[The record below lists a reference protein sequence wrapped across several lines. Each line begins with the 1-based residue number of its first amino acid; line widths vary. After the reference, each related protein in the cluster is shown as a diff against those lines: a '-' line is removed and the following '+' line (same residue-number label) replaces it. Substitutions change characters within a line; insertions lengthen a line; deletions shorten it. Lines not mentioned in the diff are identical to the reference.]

1 MAKNENL
8 SIGDRIRIKREERH
22 MSQTELA
29 NRMGYKSRTTIGKI
43 ETGVNDITQS
53 NVVRFAE
60 VLNTTIAYLMGWED
74 EKSEDEKE
82 PFLPQASLSERVGKK
97 ITYIRHKRHMSIE
110 ELADKV
116 GITPLHLEDMESGI
130 NRGFN
135 PELMK
140 RFCEVLNVDDTYFL
154 DMVEPIDNIGENIKS
169 LRKMNELSLN
179 ELAEELHVS
188 TDKLK
193 NYENG
198 KEQIPFDTL
207 DKLASIFNISVN
219 MLIGMNF
226 KSRENESH
234 FVCMMRILKRAKQWS
249 EVVGET
255 QFSDAE
261 MNELMNFANYLIS
274 KRKVE

>member
-74 EKSEDEKE
+74 DEIDEKE
-82 PFLPQASLSERVGKK
+82 PLIPNAPLSERIGKK
-97 ITYIRHKRHMSIE
+97 RTYIRHKRHMSIE
-110 ELADKV
+110 ELADNV
-116 GITPLHLEDMESGI
+116 GITPLQLEDMESGI

-154 DMVEPIDNIGENIKS
+154 DMIEPIDNIGENIKS

-226 KSRENESH
+226 KARENESH
-234 FVCMMRILKRAKQWS
+234 FVSIMRILKRTKQWN

-255 QFSDAE
+255 EFSDAE
-261 MNELMNFANYLIS
+261 MNELMNYAKYLIS

>member
-1 MAKNENL
+1 MRKSEQLN
-8 SIGDRIRIKREERH
+8 IGDRIRIKREELH

-29 NRMGYKSRTTIGKI
+29 KRMGYKSRTTIGKI
-43 ETGVNDITQS
+43 ETGVNDVTQS
-53 NVVRFAE
+53 NVVKFAE

-74 EKSEDEKE
+74 EE
-82 PFLPQASLSERVGKK
+82 PNEPPLIPEASLSERIGKK
-97 ITYIRHKRHMSIE
+97 ISYIRHKRNLSIE
-110 ELADKV
+110 ELAKKTGV
-116 GITPLHLEDMESGI
+116 TPLQLEDMEHGV

-140 RFCEVLNVDDTYFL
+140 RFCEALNVDDTYFL
-154 DMVEPIDNIGENIKS
+154 DMIEPVKNIGENITA
-169 LRKMNELSLN
+169 LRNMNDLSLN

-188 TDKLK
+188 TDKLSD
-193 NYENG
+193 YENG
-198 KEQIPFDTL
+198 IEQIPYDTL
-207 DKLASIFNISVN
+207 DRLASLFNVSVN

-226 KSRENESH
+226 KARENETH
-234 FVCMMRILKRAKQWS
+234 FVSIMRILKRTRQWN

-261 MNELMNFANYLIS
+261 MEELMNYAKYLIS

>member
-74 EKSEDEKE
+74 DEIEEKE
-82 PFLPQASLSERVGKK
+82 PLIPNAPLSERIGKK
-97 ITYIRHKRHMSIE
+97 ITYIRHKRNMSIE
-110 ELADKV
+110 ELADKI
-116 GITPLHLEDMESGI
+116 GISPLQLEDMESGI

-154 DMVEPIDNIGENIKS
+154 DMIEPIDNIGENIKS

-188 TDKLK
+188 TDRLK

-226 KSRENESH
+226 KARENESH
-234 FVCMMRILKRAKQWS
+234 FVSVMRILKRTKQWN

-255 QFSDAE
+255 QFSDEE
-261 MNELMNFANYLIS
+261 MNELMNYAKYLIS

>member
-1 MAKNENL
+1 MELGEKVKQRRLELEL
-8 SIGDRIRIKREERH
+8 SQE
-22 MSQTELA
+22 ELA
-29 NRMGYKSRTTIGKI
+29 KKMGYSSRSSINKI
-43 ETGVNDITQS
+43 EKGRPITQKIIVRLS
-53 NVVRFAE
+53 NVLGVS
-60 VLNTTIAYLMGWED
+60 VAYLMGWED

-82 PFLPQASLSERVGKK
+82 PLIPNAPLSERIGKK
-97 ITYIRHKRHMSIE
+97 ITYIRHKRNMSIE

-116 GITPLHLEDMESGI
+116 GITPLQLEDMESGI

-154 DMVEPIDNIGENIKS
+154 DMIEPIDNIGENIKS

-198 KEQIPFDTL
+198 KEQIPLDTL

-226 KSRENESH
+226 KARENESH
-234 FVCMMRILKRAKQWS
+234 FVSIMRILKRTKQWN

-255 QFSDAE
+255 EFSDAE
-261 MNELMNFANYLIS
+261 MNELMNYAKYLIS
-274 KRKVE
+274 KRK

>member
-74 EKSEDEKE
+74 DEIDEKE
-82 PFLPQASLSERVGKK
+82 PLIPNAPLSERIGKK

-110 ELADKV
+110 ELADNV
-116 GITPLHLEDMESGI
+116 GITPLQLEDMESGI

-154 DMVEPIDNIGENIKS
+154 DMIEPIDNIGENIKS

-226 KSRENESH
+226 KARENESH
-234 FVCMMRILKRAKQWS
+234 FVSIMRILKRTKQWN

-255 QFSDAE
+255 EFSDAE
-261 MNELMNFANYLIS
+261 MNELMNYAKYLIS